1 MMDTKSMGANALV
14 QISNKDF
21 LTEIAKAAPAGST
34 MWSCFFS
41 GAPCSSSP
49 WSGSRWQPEAGIS
62 TAHDLQSVRN
72 ANSYYSV
79 AAFKMDTK
87 GDLDRRKD
95 CFVRLLALVVDDVVL
110 TTVRDEVSYVI
121 ETSPGKFQAGVFL
134 DASDPDCANI
144 DLVTEL
150 VTQMT
155 KQGRFGGVVGDKG
168 GNNVVRY
175 VRMPCGTNHKER
187 SSGPFTHRTS
197 LWQPEVRLTL
207 EDAALLFGIE
217 LNLIRYD
224 AEGDRFKREEMQGMA
239 NFADSFG
246 SIDTPTITSTPTPP
260 SITNIAMPTGSQS
273 EKLPALI
280 KNIMSGT
287 AIHDSVNELSGSLI
301 ASGMASGSVVNMV
314 RAIMENTNAP
324 KDARFNDRYD
334 DIPRSVQTA
343 EGKYRKLNNL
353 QPFVVDPI
361 TNEVKRKKFFT
372 KIGNPFIGLGP
383 APMVVQKL
391 FELDALS
398 ILFGPSGTYKSF
410 VAVDLMCSVATGT
423 EFHGYKTN
431 KMAVIYVA
439 GEGQKGIKTR
449 MAAWSTERGI
459 NVDDVEIHCTDCSIS
474 MLDEDSIKAAS
485 EEIKGILERC
495 QLKLGFIVID
505 TIARN
510 FGDGDESSAKDVARY
525 LNNIDNYLRVPYGP
539 NVLSIAHSGIE
550 EGRVRG
556 STAWKAGMDQQYE
569 TALKPLGMMELK
581 CHKMKDSKKP
591 DSMTFA
597 MKSVYLRTDIDQF
610 GTEIVTDS
618 LVLTIPPAVTVPTVC
633 KTGREALSPAC
644 LVDYMVDGWTS
655 LTDMSS
661 YFGCSRRDVSDCID
675 ETVSLG
681 LIEKSKRIYILTQ
694 MGRAQNL
701 RGPGGL
707 GLPDTSQQ

>member
-1 MMDTKSMGANALV
+1 MMDTKSLGANSLV

-21 LTEIAKAAPAGST
+21 LTEVAKAAPAGST

-41 GAPCSSSP
+41 GAPSSTSD
-49 WSGSRWQPEAGIS
+49 WRGQQWRPEVGIS
-62 TAHDLQSVRN
+62 GACDSQSVHKS
-72 ANSYYSV
+72 NSYYSV
-79 AAFKMDTK
+79 AAFKMDSK
-87 GDLDRRKD
+87 GILGRKKD
-95 CFVRLLALVVDDVVL
+95 CFDRLLALVIDDADI
-110 TTVRDEVSYVI
+110 TTLKDEASYVI
-121 ETSPGKFQAGVFL
+121 ETSPRKFQIGIFL
-134 DASDPDCANI
+134 DVTDPDCADIN
-144 DLVTEL
+144 LVTEL

-155 KQGRFGGVVGDKG
+155 KNGLFGGVVGDKG

-175 VRMPCGTNHKER
+175 VRMPNGTNHKER
-187 SSGPFTHRTS
+187 VTGPFTHRTS
-197 LWQPEVRLTL
+197 LWQPEIRMTL
-207 EDAALLFGIE
+207 EDAAACVGIE
-217 LNLIRYD
+217 LNDIRYEAD
-224 AEGDRFKREEMQGMA
+224 RARFKRDDMLAMA

-246 SIDTPTITSTPTPP
+246 LIDTPTITSTP
-260 SITNIAMPTGSQS
+260 SITNVAMPTGSQS

-280 KNIMSGT
+280 KNIMAGA
-287 AIHDSVNELSGSLI
+287 AIHDSVNELSSSLI

-334 DIPRSVQTA
+334 DIPRSVKTA
-343 EGKYRKLNNL
+343 EDKYRKINNL

-361 TNEVKRKKFFT
+361 TNVVARKKLFT

-423 EFHGYKTN
+423 EFHGFKTK

-439 GEGQKGIKTR
+439 GEGRRGIKTR

-459 NVDDVEIHCTDCSIS
+459 DVDDIEIHCTDCSIS

-485 EEIKGILERC
+485 EEIKGILENC

-525 LNNIDNYLRVPYGP
+525 LNNIDNYLRVPFGP
-539 NVLSIAHSGIE
+539 NVLSIAHSGLE
-550 EGRVRG
+550 DGRVRG

-569 TALKPLGMMELK
+569 TSHKPMGMMELK

-591 DSMTFA
+591 DAMTFA
-597 MKSVYLRTDIDQF
+597 MKTVYLRTDIDEF

-618 LVLTIPPAVTVPTVC
+618 LVLVIPPAVTVPTVC
-633 KTGREALSPAC
+633 KTGREAISPAC
-644 LVDYMVDGWTS
+644 LVDLLVDGWVS
-655 LTDMSS
+655 LADVAQH
-661 YFGCSRRDVSDCID
+661 FKCSRRDADECIK
-675 ETVSLG
+675 ETVDLG
-681 LIEKSKRIYILTQ
+681 LIEKSGRKYILTQ
-694 MGRAQNL
+694 SGRIQNS

-707 GLPDTSQQ
+707 GLPDTSQH